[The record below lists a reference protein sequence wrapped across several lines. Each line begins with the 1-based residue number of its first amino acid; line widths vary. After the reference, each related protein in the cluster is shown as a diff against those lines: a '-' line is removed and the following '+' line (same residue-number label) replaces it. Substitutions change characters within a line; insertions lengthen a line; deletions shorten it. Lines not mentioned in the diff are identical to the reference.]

1 MSKHPN
7 TPATPPEPTTVHLL
21 PDHQLILEE
30 IWLNLRRHG
39 LRVTKSQLVRL
50 AIRQLNEQPLAQLI
64 EQLPAE
70 AV

>member
-1 MSKHPN
+1 
-7 TPATPPEPTTVHLL
+7 LL
-21 PDHQLILEE
+21 LDHQLILEE
-30 IWLNLRRHG
+30 IWLNLRRRG

>member
-7 TPATPPEPTTVHLL
+7 TRATPPEPTTIHLL

-30 IWLNLRRHG
+30 MWLTLRRRG

-50 AIRQLNEQPLAQLI
+50 AIRQLNKQPLAQLI
-64 EQLPAE
+64 EQVAAE